1 MKKTIYLSVFLWLII
16 ASFSKAQINTIDGVY
31 VERDTSSI
39 PLTRN
44 IIIQNNDIVVFDIP
58 GLGDYLLEN
67 KLNVRDVII
76 LFNTIP
82 IPELPAYV
90 ENLESGI
97 VRFEYSEEVITS
109 QNRQLL
115 YNLGG
120 GATKEIQLG
129 LKIGDDVI
137 HYSPRA
143 LVLFANVKNWS
154 KLGWVLIAGFL
165 VFFLLL
171 ILKFKSL
178 IKDVIPAAADTQG
191 KSAAFSFSKSQ
202 LAFWTFIVISSFIY
216 IWAYTGD
223 LNAINNT
230 ALILLGIS
238 SATLAT
244 SSIIGERQETGA
256 EKKGIMD
263 SLVESRTS
271 DGSFFKDILSD
282 NNGINIHRFQM
293 FIFNLLFGI
302 AFFRSVIMDFSMPE
316 FNETQLLLLGLS
328 NGTYAFLK
336 TTENP

>member
-1 MKKTIYLSVFLWLII
+1 MKKTIYLSVFLWLILL
-16 ASFSKAQINTIDGVY
+16 SFTKGQITTIDGVY
-31 VERDTSSI
+31 VERDTSSS
-39 PLTRN
+39 PLTRK

-58 GLGDYLLEN
+58 GLGDHLVDN
-67 KLNVRDVII
+67 KFNVRDVII
-76 LFNTIP
+76 LFNNIP

-90 ENLESGI
+90 ENLESGV
-97 VRFEYSEEVITS
+97 VRFEYSEDVITS
-109 QNRQLL
+109 QNRQLV
-115 YNLGG
+115 YNLSG

-129 LKIGDDVI
+129 IKIGDEVI

-143 LVLFANVKNWS
+143 LVLFEKVKNWS
-154 KLGWVLIAGFL
+154 KVGLVLIAAFL
-165 VFFLLL
+165 IFFLLL

-178 IKDVIPAAADTQG
+178 IKDVIPDAVDMGT
-191 KSAAFSFSKSQ
+191 SASFSFSKSQ

-256 EKKGIMD
+256 EKNGTMN

-271 DGSFFKDILSD
+271 DGGFFKDILSD

-328 NGTYAFLK
+328 NSTYAFMK
-336 TTENP
+336 TTENA